1 MNADVI
7 IIGAGPV
14 GLTLALDLTQRGVR
28 VLVIE
33 KNKEPLQLPKM
44 ERSNPRTMEIW
55 RRLGLVEEIRAAGLP
70 SHMPMNVLVVRN
82 LLDAPLLR
90 QEYPSVNEARQRI
103 AETHDGSLP
112 REPYQL
118 VSQYALEPILMKA
131 LKQRPNAE
139 IRQSTTFLGL
149 EQDDHC
155 VIASIRRSD
164 GIAETVTAPF
174 LVGCDG
180 GGGIVR
186 KEIGVGMQGRAG
198 LGTVHNIFFRCDD
211 FFEKA
216 KVGFAR
222 HYCFAGLTAGGGAG
236 GTIVV
241 QGDMKHL
248 AMHIMTEPP
257 EDPAALLREV
267 TGLDIHPQVLH
278 CAPWNQHML
287 VAERHKVGRV
297 FLAGDANH
305 LYIPAGGLGM
315 NTGIGDA
322 VNLGWKLAA
331 ALQGWGG
338 SGLLESYD
346 TERRQAAKRN
356 LSAATWAVEGVIGWR
371 SACDPATLDGKDRS
385 AIGRL
390 LERVESGNRRVYEMH
405 GADLG
410 YRYASAVIS
419 DDEGPAPECP
429 IDAFEPTTWPGAH
442 LPHVWLRPGE
452 AIYDRLRCDRYS
464 ILDLGGDTERLG
476 ALIAAFRAVGAPLD
490 VLKIDDP
497 QISAVYGRN
506 YLLIRPDFHVVWRS
520 DSLPVDPAALAA
532 MATGNA
538 PTMPS
543 VARATL
549 PSPSVSP

>member
-1 MNADVI
+1 MSAEVI

-14 GLTLALDLTQRGVR
+14 GLTLALDLTQRGVQ

-55 RRLGLVEEIRAAGLP
+55 RRLGIADEIRAAGLP

-82 LLDAPLLR
+82 LKDPPLVR
-90 QEYPSVNEARQRI
+90 QDYASVDEARERI
-103 AETHDGSLP
+103 AQTHDGSLP

-131 LKQRPNAE
+131 LSQRPNAE

-149 EQDDHC
+149 EQDAES
-155 VIASIRRSD
+155 VTASIRRPD
-164 GIAETVTAPF
+164 GIIETVTAPF

-186 KEIGVGMQGRAG
+186 KQIGVDMEGRAG

-211 FFEKA
+211 FFGKA

-267 TGLDIHPQVLH
+267 TGLDINPQVLH

-287 VAERHKVGRV
+287 VAKRHKVGRV

-331 ALQGWGG
+331 ALRGWGG
-338 SGLLESYD
+338 LELLESYD
-346 TERRQAAKRN
+346 TERREAARRN
-356 LSAATWAVEGVIGWR
+356 LNAATWAVEGVIGWR
-371 SACDPATLDGKDRS
+371 NACNPATLDGGDRS
-385 AIGRL
+385 AIDRL
-390 LERVESGNRRVYEMH
+390 LEQVETGNRRVYEMH

-410 YRYASAVIS
+410 YRYTSAVIS
-419 DDEGPAPECP
+419 DEEGPAPECP
-429 IDAFEPTTWPGAH
+429 IDAFIPTTWSGAH
-442 LPHVWLRPGE
+442 LPHVWLSPGE
-452 AIYDRLRCDRYS
+452 AIYDRLRSDRFTV
-464 ILDLGGDTERLG
+464 LDLAGGAADLG
-476 ALIAAFRAVGAPLD
+476 PLVAAFSAVGAPLD
-490 VLKIDDP
+490 VMRIDDAK
-497 QISAVYGRN
+497 IREVYGRN
-506 YLLIRPDFHVVWRS
+506 YILIRPDFHVVWRS
-520 DSLPVDPAALAA
+520 DAPAADPAAVAA
-532 MATGNA
+532 MATGN
-538 PTMPS
+538 P
-543 VARATL
+543 RAI
-549 PSPSVSP
+549 VQIV